1 MTKNVP
7 KAKPRPSISA
17 LLGVD
22 RVLPGEDQDA
32 FASGLEE
39 FLVSLEVAK
48 SSAAA
53 YLAELVY
60 EQLWWLKRYSDLKQ
74 ELFLNTMLKFLR
86 EALLK
91 EGVKV

>member
-1 MTKNVP
+1 M
-7 KAKPRPSISA
+7 
-17 LLGVD
+17 
-22 RVLPGEDQDA
+22 PGEDQDA

-74 ELFLNTMLKFLR
+74 ELFLNTMLKFPR
-86 EALLK
+86 EAPLK